1 MSYHKKR
8 YLIATIVNNEKMI
21 KAASL
26 TSVHPRFDTRI
37 FLKQCRSLSQA
48 GYKVSLIVADGSG
61 NTIREGVQIR
71 DAGVSKG
78 RLHRIIN
85 GPKRVFAEACNLDAH
100 IYHLHD
106 PELLPIGL
114 KLKRMGKRVVFD
126 SHEDVP
132 KQMLA
137 KPYLNKRLL
146 WMLSKCLAVYESWAC
161 AKLDGVI
168 AATPFIRDKFL
179 RINPM
184 TVDINNYPLL
194 QELEN
199 SSSWAEK
206 HREVCYVGG
215 IAKIRGIQ
223 EVCLAMALLKTDARL
238 NLVGAFSEA
247 PFESQVKSSPGWQRV
262 NSMGLLSRARVRE
275 VLSCSMAGL
284 VTYLPLPNH
293 IDAQPNKMFE
303 YMSAGIPVI
312 ASDFPLWRKIIGG
325 NNCGLLVDPLDPAA
339 IAKAID
345 YLAENPK
352 EAQRMGENGRI
363 AVEERYNWESEK
375 KKLLRFYDKI
385 LQT

>member
-1 MSYHKKR
+1 
-8 YLIATIVNNEKMI
+8 
-21 KAASL
+21 
-26 TSVHPRFDTRI
+26 
-37 FLKQCRSLSQA
+37 
-48 GYKVSLIVADGSG
+48 
-61 NTIREGVQIR
+61 
-71 DAGVSKG
+71 
-78 RLHRIIN
+78 
-85 GPKRVFAEACNLDAH
+85 
-100 IYHLHD
+100 
-106 PELLPIGL
+106 
-114 KLKRMGKRVVFD
+114 
-126 SHEDVP
+126 
-132 KQMLA
+132 
-137 KPYLNKRLL
+137 
-146 WMLSKCLAVYESWAC
+146 
-161 AKLDGVI
+161 
-168 AATPFIRDKFL
+168 
-179 RINPM
+179 M

-345 YLAENPK
+345 YLVENPK
-352 EAQRMGENGRI
+352 EAQRMGENGRR
-363 AVEERYNWESEK
+363 AVENRYNWGQEEK
-375 KKLLRFYDKI
+375 KFLQFYGKI
-385 LQT
+385 LQS